1 MQVSFSYFYCRLF
14 MVNGNETAN
23 KISILLLAN
32 IKGQGQSITLLTLLL
47 A

>member
-1 MQVSFSYFYCRLF
+1 MQVSFAYFYCRLF
-14 MVNGNETAN
+14 MVNGNKTAN

-32 IKGQGQSITLLTLLL
+32 IKGKGQSINLLMLLL

>member
-1 MQVSFSYFYCRLF
+1 MQVSFAYFYCRLF
-14 MVNGNETAN
+14 MVNGNKTAN
-23 KISILLLAN
+23 KISVLLLAN